1 MPWIIGA
8 IVLAAMLSQCGTTS
22 VKDDPLGLR
31 TDKPSQ
37 EQMTNRQ
44 LYDQAVRQDML
55 ESCLKYMQGKT
66 GGDKR
71 DCPK

>member
-1 MPWIIGA
+1 MPWIIVA
-8 IVLAAMLSQCGTTS
+8 VLIAVALSQCGKTS
-22 VKDDPLGLR
+22 VKDDPLGLQ

-37 EQMTNRQ
+37 EQLTNRQ

-55 ESCLKYMQGKT
+55 ESCLKYMQGKS